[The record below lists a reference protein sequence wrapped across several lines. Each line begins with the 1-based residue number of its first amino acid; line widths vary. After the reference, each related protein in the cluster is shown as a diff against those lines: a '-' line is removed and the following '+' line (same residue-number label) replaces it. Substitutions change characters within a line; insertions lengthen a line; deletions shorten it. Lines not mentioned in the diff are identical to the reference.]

1 VSKAFTSEETPE
13 AELVARPPP
22 RLAPGEVRY
31 VTPEGQA
38 ALRAALAQLQVELS
52 ELGRLPPAAQE
63 ARRSE
68 LERRAGFLHAT
79 LAALTVLGPEA
90 APEGQVAFGRWVTVE
105 DEDGERAT
113 WRIVGPDE
121 ADAKRRLV
129 SVASPLARALL
140 GRRAGDA
147 ATVHRPRGEVE
158 LTVVDVRRTSP
169 G

>member
-1 VSKAFTSEETPE
+1 
-13 AELVARPPP
+13 
-22 RLAPGEVRY
+22 
-31 VTPEGQA
+31 
-38 ALRAALAQLQVELS
+38 LQ
-52 ELGRLPPAAQE
+52 
-63 ARRSE
+63 
-68 LERRAGFLHAT
+68 AT
-79 LAALTVLGPEA
+79 LAALTVLGPDA

-140 GRRAGDA
+140 GRRTGDT

-158 LTVVDVRRTSP
+158 LTVVQVQRTSP
-169 G
+169 E